1 MILSKFYL
9 KKLKLKNIKSI
20 YLVWKDRT
28 EERRKRKNLEGE

>member
-28 EERRKRKNLEGE
+28 EERRKRKKLEGE